1 MEEPIISREEAT
13 ATIFILTDISTTLI
27 DILELLRDVHGEEEE
42 PDS

>member
-13 ATIFILTDISTTLI
+13 ATILI
-27 DILELLRDVHGEEEE
+27 DILELLRDAHGEEEE

>member
-42 PDS
+42 PDT

>member
-1 MEEPIISREEAT
+1 MDEPIISREEAT

>member
-1 MEEPIISREEAT
+1 MGEPIISREEAT

-27 DILELLRDVHGEEEE
+27 DILELLRDVHAEEE